1 MAGESGFPSHSVPFC
16 PGPTRGGLGRTHGR
30 ARRCRGLWAWV
41 WGTEARAEM
50 GRWIWS
56 EQSWSYSGHRLPGEI
71 RLLLGSCY
79 RIWYMCSIRVG
90 KRVLSSVLGRTIGR
104 QGGQTGRADREGRQ
118 GGQTGRADREGRQ
131 GGQPQGLPLPAGSSC
146 VRGAGG
152 HEGGRR
158 GSHGG
163 GPRRAGSGCARGAG
177 QPQGLPLPGEFGLW
191 LVAARVNI
199 GLLRGPSAS

>member
-1 MAGESGFPSHSVPFC
+1 MVEKSGFPSHSVPFC

-30 ARRCRGLWAWV
+30 ARRWRGRGLWAWV

-56 EQSWSYSGHRLPGEI
+56 EQSWGYSGHRLPGEI

-104 QGGQTGRADREGRQ
+104 QGGQ
-118 GGQTGRADREGRQ
+118 
-131 GGQPQGLPLPAGSSC
+131 PQGLPLPAGSGC
-146 VRGAGG
+146 ARGEGG
-152 HEGGRR
+152 RDCGRR

-163 GPRRAGSGCARGAG
+163 GACRAGSGCARGAG
-177 QPQGLPLPGEFGLW
+177 QPRGRPLPGGFGLW